1 MATRWAAAVALLLA
15 GCSGTP
21 FGDQLGR
28 SFSTP
33 EPPTASPPAQQAAGA
48 AGGAGATPTAP
59 AAAPATAPSAAGN
72 DEPARKAQALPPAP
86 YRITIQLPSADPSAP
101 AEAVT
106 EALRKAG
113 VAFEVDRIERVNADA
128 QATPTPAP
136 APASTPKPAP
146 APKPR

>member
-1 MATRWAAAVALLLA
+1 MAIRWAAAVALLLA

-33 EPPTASPPAQQAAGA
+33 EQPTATPSTPAAANPA
-48 AGGAGATPTAP
+48 APSTPAP
-59 AAAPATAPSAAGN
+59 AAAAPPQDA
-72 DEPARKAQALPPAP
+72 EPARKAQALPPAP